1 MAEPEPLQQIM
12 TRMGQDV
19 ERLSFRASRGQVSLE
34 AWYEQMRQLI
44 EQYSAE
50 AYTEGSLETEIT
62 PEGQAMVNR
71 SARVQIAFL
80 ENFKN
85 DIEANGWQPAYA
97 ARAQMYASAIR
108 QNYWHGDIV
117 GQVGRVLPL
126 PAYPAEG
133 TQCLSNC
140 KCSWEIETVNAE
152 AGDYDGYWRRGSDDS
167 CQTCVEREAQW
178 SPVKIRGGML
188 L

>member
-1 MAEPEPLQQIM
+1 MAEPEPLKQVM
-12 TRMGQDV
+12 ERMGQDV
-19 ERLSFRASRGQVSLE
+19 ERLSFRVSRGQITLD

-50 AYTEGSLETEIT
+50 AYVEGSLETEIT

-80 ENFKN
+80 ENFKS
-85 DIEANGWQPAYA
+85 DIETNGWQPAYA

-117 GQVGRVLPL
+117 AQVGRVLPL

-140 KCSWEIETVNAE
+140 KCSWDITTVNAE
-152 AGDYDGYWRRGSDDS
+152 AGDYDGYWRRGADDS
-167 CQTCVEREAQW
+167 CQTCIEREAQW